1 MKLEIIFEN
10 DNFIAVNK
18 PSGLLSVPDRM
29 QSEVSLK
36 DILLD
41 KYGQIFTVHRL
52 DKDTSGVIVFAKNE
66 QTHKHLSQQFEQRET
81 EKFYVGLVLGRLS
94 VPSGLIDMP
103 IIEHPVKKGVMT
115 TNRKG
120 KASQTAY
127 QVLQEFNN
135 YSWMQFQIFTGRTHQ
150 IRVHMKH
157 LGHAIVCDETYGD
170 GHPVLLSAIK
180 KKFKLGKD
188 VLEEKPLLNRLALH
202 AQKLVVKDE
211 EGNEH
216 VLEAAVPKDMR
227 ATLNQ
232 LEKWN

>member
-41 KYGQIFTVHRL
+41 KYGGIFTVHRL

-127 QVLQEFNN
+127 QVLEEFNN

-157 LGHAIVCDETYGD
+157 LGHAIVCDEVYGD

-202 AQKLVVKDE
+202 AQKLIIKDE
-211 EGNEH
+211 EGNPH